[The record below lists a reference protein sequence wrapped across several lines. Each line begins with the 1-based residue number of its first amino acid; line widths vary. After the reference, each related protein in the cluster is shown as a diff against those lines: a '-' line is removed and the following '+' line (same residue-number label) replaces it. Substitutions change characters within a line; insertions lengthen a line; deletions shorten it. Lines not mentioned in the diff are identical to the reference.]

1 MMRILIDTNIFLD
14 LFLAR
19 HPFAADA
26 ATLWNAQIDGRF
38 EGYVSAITPL
48 NVYYVTRK
56 LSGKDVAL
64 IAVAQIIAN
73 FQVAWVDRDSSEF
86 YYNL

>member
-26 ATLWNAQIDGRF
+26 VTCGTHKLMGGLKAMFLLL
-38 EGYVSAITPL
+38 PL
-48 NVYYVTRK
+48 SMCTM
-56 LSGKDVAL
+56 
-64 IAVAQIIAN
+64 
-73 FQVAWVDRDSSEF
+73 
-86 YYNL
+86 